1 MAPGKL
7 PYSIA
12 NGSTSFPFR
21 YLSRIYVS
29 FASIGWPSKTLVR
42 EGLLGDGKFV
52 FDCCLAVA
60 RRFGAAFGSA
70 AGEPADMNW
79 LVRLFPSFLAAELSR
94 AGCLICVTLYIESCI
109 GDC

>member
-1 MAPGKL
+1 MTSFRIHSLMRGFGGFGACLAPGKL

-42 EGLLGDGKFV
+42 VGLLGDGKFV
-52 FDCCLAVA
+52 FD
-60 RRFGAAFGSA
+60 
-70 AGEPADMNW
+70 
-79 LVRLFPSFLAAELSR
+79 
-94 AGCLICVTLYIESCI
+94 
-109 GDC
+109 